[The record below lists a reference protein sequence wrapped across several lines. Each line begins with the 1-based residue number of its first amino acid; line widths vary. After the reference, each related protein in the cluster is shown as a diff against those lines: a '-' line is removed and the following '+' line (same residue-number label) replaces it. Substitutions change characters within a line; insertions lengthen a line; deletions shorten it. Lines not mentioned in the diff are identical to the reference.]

1 MDKATYSIDLWKA
14 LVQQQKSEVLT
25 VTPKGRSNNRTS
37 FHLQDTRLG
46 ESKSFW
52 IFYGLLNRFSIFY
65 WMIFYYRSACVAVV
79 RIGRDG
85 APGAAD
91 ALKRRL
97 HFIRTVV
104 ARSCLRSSL
113 CAGKTD
119 IWGLYFF
126 CCCHFIVV
134 WNPSFFCYCS
144 CCWYNFQSHFH
155 GWIFLF
161 CPSVFFFFFLCD
173 WWSFIFIR
181 FALVMLC
188 WWGRFGS
195 GEIDGRNWNCKYGNE
210 NAGTCADI
218 WALKPVWLACGGK
231 SDCSGIITIWLV
243 MVSLWR

>member
-119 IWGLYFF
+119 IWGLYFLLLPF
-126 CCCHFIVV
+126 QCCMESVLFLLLLMLLIQFSITLSWVD
-134 WNPSFFCYCS
+134 
-144 CCWYNFQSHFH
+144 
-155 GWIFLF
+155 FLF